1 MKYLINTESDISKLK
16 DDNTV
21 FVGGDII
28 VHKPFEFYDI
38 AGLLKKYF
46 GNIEIVPA
54 SPGTSV
60 YSINGYNTS
69 VIKSVDIV

>member
-1 MKYLINTESDISKLK
+1 MKYSINNETDIITLK
-16 DDNTV
+16 DNHTQLSV
-21 FVGGDII
+21 GDII

-38 AGLLKKYF
+38 VGLLKKHF

-69 VIKSVDIV
+69 VVKSVDNP